1 MTIASRSAPRG
12 PALPPDWPEAS
23 LERSGAFQLAIREAN
38 EQLPGP
44 PMVLVHGL
52 GSSSLLF
59 ARAWGALAARHR
71 LLSLDLPGCGETR
84 GPKHRMELAF
94 HVEHVLRL
102 LDRRGIERVHWV
114 GHSMGAHI
122 GLWAALHH
130 PDRVAALS
138 LISPAGVEPF
148 DRVQRRLL
156 IDTFRPGAIA
166 AARPRQLRGQ
176 LAQGFHRMPPEA
188 EWLHHR
194 RVGLHGGRLERYAH
208 AFARGV
214 RAMLDAPV
222 HHRLAEVGHP
232 TLLAIGAQDA
242 LVPNRFFRP
251 GDSPAALIARAQR
264 AMPRAEARVIEGA
277 GHLLPFEKP
286 AELVRLVSAMHTAT
300 VNDEAS

>member
-1 MTIASRSAPRG
+1 MRIASPVPTS
-12 PALPPDWPEAS
+12 PALPHDWPRAT

-38 EQLPGP
+38 TQQPGP

-59 ARAWGALAARHR
+59 ARAWGTLAERHR
-71 LLSLDLPGCGETR
+71 LLALDLPGCGETR
-84 GPKHRMELAF
+84 GPKHRMELGF

-102 LDRRGIERVHWV
+102 LDRRGIERAHWV

-122 GLWAALHH
+122 SLWAALHH
-130 PDRVAALS
+130 PERVAALS
-138 LISPAGVEPF
+138 LISPAGIEPF

-156 IDTFRPGAIA
+156 IDTFHPRAIA
-166 AARPRQLRGQ
+166 AARPHQLRSH
-176 LAQGFHRMPPEA
+176 LEQGFHRMPPEA

-194 RVGLHGGRLERYAH
+194 RVSLQGGRLERYAH
-208 AFARGV
+208 AFSRGV

-222 HHRLAEVGHP
+222 HHRLTEIEHP

-251 GDSPAALIARAQR
+251 ADSPAALVARAQA
-264 AMPRAEARVIEGA
+264 AMPRADARVVDGA
-277 GHLLPFEKP
+277 GHLLPFERP
-286 AELVRLVSAMHTAT
+286 ADFVHLVSAMHSATA
-300 VNDEAS
+300 ER

>member
-1 MTIASRSAPRG
+1 MTQPRLSRRA
-12 PALPPDWPEAS
+12 PALPPDWPAAT

-38 EQLPGP
+38 AHEDQA

-59 ARAWGALAARHR
+59 ARAWGTLAARHR
-71 LLSLDLPGCGETR
+71 LLALDLPGCGETR
-84 GPKHRMELAF
+84 GPRHRMELAF
-94 HVEHVLRL
+94 HAEHVLRL
-102 LDRRGIERVHWV
+102 LDRRGVQAAHWV
-114 GHSMGAHI
+114 GHSMGAQI
-122 GLWAALHH
+122 ALWAALHH

-138 LISPAGVEPF
+138 LISPAGIEPF

-166 AARPRQLRGQ
+166 AARPHQLRKH

-194 RVGLHGGRLERYAH
+194 RASLRGGRLERYAH
-208 AFARGV
+208 AFSRGV
-214 RAMLDAPV
+214 RAMLDEPV
-222 HHRLAEVGHP
+222 HHRLHEVDHP

-251 GDSPAALIARAQR
+251 GDSPAALIERARA
-264 AMPRAEARVIEGA
+264 AIPRADARVIDEA
-277 GHLLPFEKP
+277 GHLLPFEQP
-286 AELVRLVSAMHTAT
+286 QHFARLVSAMHAAT
-300 VNDEAS
+300 VHGANH